1 MQRSLNSR
9 LQSHRILYFRCQRNS
24 LSLCHPILNSALL
37 PHFVFFPLALIY
49 FIFPN
54 FSAYLLLF
62 LCRLPF
68 FSSFFSSILS
78 SLTGSSPFLR
88 LPLISSLR
96 CSSIH
101 PEVCFLRVSLP
112 NPKPILRQAVSHSHA
127 LREISKWLT
136 RGILK
141 LNFSRKE
148 TDRVSQAQT
157 CTHTQK
163 KLCFLLRK
171 LGQTETLISVISQL
185 WEVPLWSVW

>member
-9 LQSHRILYFRCQRNS
+9 LQSHRILYFRCQRNA

-37 PHFVFFPLALIY
+37 PHFVFFPPALIY
-49 FIFPN
+49 FMFSN
-54 FSAYLLLF
+54 FSAYLLF
-62 LCRLPF
+62 LCRLPL

-78 SLTGSSPFLR
+78 SLTGSSPFLC
-88 LPLISSLR
+88 LPLISSLL
-96 CSSIH
+96 CSCIH
-101 PEVCFLRVSLP
+101 PEVCFFRVSLP

-148 TDRVSQAQT
+148 TDRNSQA
-157 CTHTQK
+157 
-163 KLCFLLRK
+163 
-171 LGQTETLISVISQL
+171 
-185 WEVPLWSVW
+185 